1 MKPDVDVLVVGAGP
15 VGLTLAIAL
24 RRLSLS
30 VRVVDKAPGTNREPK
45 ADVLF
50 PRAGEALGAIG
61 AGEAIRKHSY
71 EMQGANFYGSGRHLG
86 SFRVG
91 RLQTQYA
98 RAMTIEQH
106 EIEALLADE
115 LTQRAVEVEWN
126 TTLQDL
132 RATDDYVAVS
142 LTLQDGRTDVV
153 TAAWVVGCDGL
164 RSTVR
169 DRLGIAFEGERR
181 RNMQVVQGNVEPTW
195 HLENKPGHGYFFL
208 APYRSVIAFPTPAAG
223 YRIFCVRDDPHPDR
237 TQPPTLAE
245 LRDLVAEAA
254 DIPDLQL
261 TLTDPIWLSR
271 ARFADRVAAT
281 LRRGRVLLAGDAA
294 HAWAPIGGHGMN
306 VGMIGAHNLAWKLAA
321 VHRGQAVDAV
331 LDTYSI
337 EQRELALGVIRD
349 MRMNIMEMLLPPLIH
364 RVRSAFLR
372 MALPRQGF
380 QRRSEFMMS
389 DFGRNHRRSP
399 LSWQRTRRLRRGVR
413 AGDRLPDIA
422 VIPTVVPSPGPAG
435 ERPSARADGRTVN
448 LHNLLSYHRWTLLIA
463 AARADTGTVDALR
476 AACTAGAVDVEV
488 VPIAIPDADDARQ
501 LGRSGEMTLVR
512 PDAHVALIAPV
523 DRPNLIR
530 QYLATF
536 APARGRAGQ
545 PDGPQHVPPAAA
557 TA

>member
-1 MKPDVDVLVVGAGP
+1 MKQDVDVLVVGAGP

-30 VRVVDKAPGTNREPK
+30 VRVVDKAPGTTPEPK

-71 EMQGANFYGSGRHLG
+71 EMQGANFYGSGQHLG

-91 RLQTQYA
+91 RLQTQYP

-106 EIEALLADE
+106 EIEALLAEE

-126 TTLQDL
+126 TALHDL
-132 RATDDYVAVS
+132 RQTDDHVTVS
-142 LTLQDGRTDVV
+142 LTLPDGRPEDV

-181 RNMQVVQGNVEPTW
+181 KNMQVVQGNVEPTW

-208 APYRSVIAFPTPAAG
+208 APYRSVIAFPTPAGG
-223 YRIFCVRDDPHPDR
+223 YRIFCVRDDPQPDR
-237 TQPPTLAE
+237 TEPPTLDE

-254 DIPDLQL
+254 GIPDLRLAL
-261 TLTDPIWLSR
+261 TEPLWLSR

-281 LRRGRVLLAGDAA
+281 LRQGRILLAGDAA

-337 EQRELALGVIRD
+337 EQRALARSVIRD
-349 MRMNIMEMLLPPLIH
+349 MRMNIMEMLLPPRIH
-364 RVRSAFLR
+364 RIRSAFLR
-372 MALPRQGF
+372 IALPKQGF

-389 DFGRNHRRSP
+389 DFGRHHRRSP
-399 LSWQRTRRLRRGVR
+399 LSWHRTGRLRRGVR
-413 AGDRLPDIA
+413 AGDRLPDIP
-422 VIPTVVPSPGPAG
+422 VIPAVVPAPGPVADRPTAG
-435 ERPSARADGRTVN
+435 ADGRTVN
-448 LHNLLSYHRWTLLIA
+448 LHTLLGYHRWTLLIA
-463 AARADTGTVDALR
+463 AAQANTGTVDALR
-476 AACTAGAVDVEV
+476 AACAAGAAEVEI
-488 VPIAIPDADDARQ
+488 VPIAIADPADARQ

-512 PDAHVALIAPV
+512 PDAHVALVAPV
-523 DRPNLIR
+523 TRPDLIR
-530 QYLATF
+530 QYLTTF
-536 APARGRAGQ
+536 APARSRAGQ
-545 PDGPQHVPPAAA
+545 DSGPQQLPPAAA